1 MRIEHNAFCRGI
13 RLLYYW
19 TSTNYFEVQHFL
31 KKESKTKL
39 PTLTA
44 TELGTIELEISGA
57 AILIWRVGLR
67 AGLSTQSADRTQII
81 RYANATCA
89 YGGIVLRT
97 GSAYS

>member
-1 MRIEHNAFCRGI
+1 LDQYQLLRI
-13 RLLYYW
+13 
-19 TSTNYFEVQHFL
+19 FEKRKQNKV
-31 KKESKTKL
+31 TA
-39 PTLTA
+39 LTA
-44 TELGTIELEISGA
+44 TEPGTIELEISGG
-57 AILIWRVGLR
+57 AILICRVGLR